1 MNPTDWREAAEDLMA
16 EYADLIDSDRLEAW
30 LDLFAEESVYQVLTR
45 ENFDQNLP
53 AALILCTN
61 KNMLRDRVMSLRNAN
76 EYNLHYDRHLI
87 SNVRIAAGES
97 GILSL
102 KANYAV
108 YQTTF
113 EGQTTLFSVGRYE
126 DKVRLESGRLLFVEK
141 TVIVDTFSVP
151 SLLATPL

>member
-1 MNPTDWREAAEDLMA
+1 MNSSTITPTLREAAEDLMA

-45 ENFDQNLP
+45 ENFDQGLP

-87 SNVRIAAGES
+87 SKVRISAGES
-97 GILSL
+97 GIFSL

-108 YQTTF
+108 Y
-113 EGQTTLFSVGRYE
+113 
-126 DKVRLESGRLLFVEK
+126 
-141 TVIVDTFSVP
+141 
-151 SLLATPL
+151 